1 MVKNSLKML
10 VTEGSDNTKVLIDL
24 DSNSNPEVIKKIEE
38 TLKDLLKEDYSVK
51 VLKVSKEDLLKNI
64 VDTGDKTVE
73 NATDVLLELGMAIQR
88 LALAFTSDK
97 EELDRISNS
106 IYVAYLMMKDEI
118 SLDKIMKYANFS
130 MPELEIIKYY
140 LIEKLKY

>member
-24 DSNSNPEVIKKIEE
+24 DSNPEVIKKIEK
-38 TLKDLLKEDYSVK
+38 TLKNLLKEDYSVK

-64 VDTGDKTVE
+64 VDTGDKKLE
-73 NATDVLLELGMAIQR
+73 DATDVPLELGMAIQR
-88 LALAFTSDK
+88 LALAFTNDK
-97 EELDRISNS
+97 EELDNISNS

>member
-51 VLKVSKEDLLKNI
+51 VLKASKEDLLKNI

-73 NATDVLLELGMAIQR
+73 GATDVPLELGTAIQR

-97 EELDRISNS
+97 EEFDNISNS

-130 MPELEIIKYY
+130 MPELEMIKYY

>member
-10 VTEGSDNTKVLIDL
+10 VTESSDNTKVLIDL
-24 DSNSNPEVIKKIEE
+24 DSNPEVIKKIEE

-73 NATDVLLELGMAIQR
+73 NATDVPLELGTAIER

-97 EELDRISNS
+97 EELDNISNS

>member
-24 DSNSNPEVIKKIEE
+24 DSNPEVIKKIEE

-73 NATDVLLELGMAIQR
+73 NATDVPLELGMAIER

>member
-10 VTEGSDNTKVLIDL
+10 VTESSDNTKVLIDL
-24 DSNSNPEVIKKIEE
+24 DSNPEVIKKIEE

-64 VDTGDKTVE
+64 VDTGDKTDE
-73 NATDVLLELGMAIQR
+73 GATDVPLELGMAIQR

-97 EELDRISNS
+97 EELDNISNS

>member
-24 DSNSNPEVIKKIEE
+24 DSNPEVIKKIEE
-38 TLKDLLKEDYSVK
+38 TLKNLLKEDYSVK

-64 VDTGDKTVE
+64 VDTGDKTAE
-73 NATDVLLELGMAIQR
+73 NATDVPLELGTAIQR
-88 LALAFTSDK
+88 LALAFTSNK
-97 EELDRISNS
+97 EELDNISNS

>member
-10 VTEGSDNTKVLIDL
+10 VTEGIDNTKVLIDL
-24 DSNSNPEVIKKIEE
+24 DSNPEVIKKIEE

-64 VDTGDKTVE
+64 VDTGDKTDE
-73 NATDVLLELGMAIQR
+73 GATVVPLELGMAIER

>member
-51 VLKVSKEDLLKNI
+51 VLKASKEDLLKNI

-73 NATDVLLELGMAIQR
+73 NATDVPLELGMAIQR

>member
-73 NATDVLLELGMAIQR
+73 NATDVPLELGMAIQR

>member
-24 DSNSNPEVIKKIEE
+24 DSNPEVIKKIEE

-73 NATDVLLELGMAIQR
+73 NATDVPLELGMAIQR

>member
-24 DSNSNPEVIKKIEE
+24 DSNPEVIKKIEE

-73 NATDVLLELGMAIQR
+73 NVTDVPLELGMAIQR

>member
-24 DSNSNPEVIKKIEE
+24 DSNPEVIKKIEE

-73 NATDVLLELGMAIQR
+73 NATDVPLELGMAIQR

-97 EELDRISNS
+97 EELDNISNS

>member
-10 VTEGSDNTKVLIDL
+10 VAEGSDNTKVLIDL

-38 TLKDLLKEDYSVK
+38 TLEYLLKEDYSVK

-64 VDTGDKTVE
+64 VDTGDKKVE
-73 NATDVLLELGMAIQR
+73 GATDVPLELGMAIQR

-97 EELDRISNS
+97 EELDNISNS

>member
-10 VTEGSDNTKVLIDL
+10 VTESSDNTKVLIDL
-24 DSNSNPEVIKKIEE
+24 DSNPEVIKKIEE

-73 NATDVLLELGMAIQR
+73 NATDVPLELGMAIQR

>member
-38 TLKDLLKEDYSVK
+38 TLKDLLKEDYNVK

-73 NATDVLLELGMAIQR
+73 NATDVPLELGMAIER

-130 MPELEIIKYY
+130 MSELEIIKYY

>member
-10 VTEGSDNTKVLIDL
+10 VTEGIDNTKVLIDL
-24 DSNSNPEVIKKIEE
+24 DSNPEVIKKIEE

-64 VDTGDKTVE
+64 VDTGDKTDE
-73 NATDVLLELGMAIQR
+73 GATDVPLELGMAIER

>member
-10 VTEGSDNTKVLIDL
+10 VTEGIDNTKVLIDL
-24 DSNSNPEVIKKIEE
+24 DSNPEVIKKIEE

-64 VDTGDKTVE
+64 VDTGDKTDE
-73 NATDVLLELGMAIQR
+73 GATDVPLELGMAIER

-97 EELDRISNS
+97 EELDNISNS

>member
-24 DSNSNPEVIKKIEE
+24 DSNPEVIKKIEE

-73 NATDVLLELGMAIQR
+73 NATDVPLELGTAIQR

>member
-24 DSNSNPEVIKKIEE
+24 DSNPEVIKKIEK
-38 TLKDLLKEDYSVK
+38 TLKNLLKEDYSVK

-64 VDTGDKTVE
+64 VDTGDKKLE
-73 NATDVLLELGMAIQR
+73 DATDVPLELGMAIQR

-97 EELDRISNS
+97 EELDNISNS

>member
-10 VTEGSDNTKVLIDL
+10 VTEGIDNTKVLIDL
-24 DSNSNPEVIKKIEE
+24 DSNPEIIKKIEE

-73 NATDVLLELGMAIQR
+73 NATDVPLELGMAIER

>member
-10 VTEGSDNTKVLIDL
+10 VTEGIDNTKVLIDL
-24 DSNSNPEVIKKIEE
+24 DSNPEVIKKIEE

-73 NATDVLLELGMAIQR
+73 NATDVPLELGMAIQR

>member
-24 DSNSNPEVIKKIEE
+24 DSNPEVIKKIEE

-73 NATDVLLELGMAIQR
+73 VATDVPLELGMAIER